1 MRRPA
6 SLRIAHRQSGAGM
19 VETMIG
25 ILIGLLVVLVV
36 YNMISVSEGYRRMTS
51 GNADAQITGLIS
63 QFISAN
69 DAANGGNGITSAYN
83 DLINCH
89 QDESG
94 TLYTA
99 DTTLK
104 PISVLVTAGALATD
118 SDSFVSRQS
127 ASTHVV
133 WPVAVRSVPEV
144 VAGAGITVQSPNG
157 FSTPAKVSLPTPA
170 NPYWV
175 VAIANDGTG
184 TCGLIQVVNSTA
196 SDDITGEVTLTQGAP
211 ATTIPYKGI
220 PINDTGTGAFM
231 LNLGRVNG
239 GGAARVRYDVANNQL
254 RTTNCMFA
262 DGCANAAAV
271 PNPVAQNVVWMK
283 VQYGIDQSAP
293 NPDGT
298 LAGRV
303 DCWTPADATGG
314 WDGTCTLPGAPDL
327 LPATIA
333 SAGFP
338 IGAPVVP
345 TNVLNRIVAI
355 RIGLV
360 VRSDEPD
367 LKNVQLY
374 TPPAQINDPVT
385 GALVTGTRQQEF
397 LFNCPANTNA
407 GCPNRVAIP
416 RGAAAPNIM
425 LDGWRYRT
433 YEAVVPLRNSIF
445 NATIPPPT

>member
-1 MRRPA
+1 MQETPA
-6 SLRIAHRQSGAGM
+6 PI
-19 VETMIG
+19 
-25 ILIGLLVVLVV
+25 
-36 YNMISVSEGYRRMTS
+36 
-51 GNADAQITGLIS
+51 ADAAGEGIIPMPINGSCPGAFVEEAPRERHDIVPAPTSITAFIGRTRRGPLDTPVPIASFAEFARQFGGLWQES
-63 QFISAN
+63 TVSFAVQHYFL
-69 DAANGGNGITSAYN
+69 NGGADAIIVRVHNPSAPDAD
-83 DLINCH
+83 DL
-89 QDESG
+89 
-94 TLYTA
+94 A
-99 DTTLK
+99 
-104 PISVLVTAGALATD
+104 
-118 SDSFVSRQS
+118 R
-127 ASTHVV
+127 
-133 WPVAVRSVPEV
+133 
-144 VAGAGITVQSPNG
+144 
-157 FSTPAKVSLPTPA
+157 VSLPREE
-170 NPYWV
+170 
-175 VAIANDGTG
+175 G
-184 TCGLIQVVNSTA
+184 
-196 SDDITGEVTLTQGAP
+196 GAP
-211 ATTIPYKGI
+211 LVIQPLEPGG
-220 PINDTGTGAFM
+220 PGAVGQERGQV
-231 LNLGRVNG
+231 L
-239 GGAARVRYDVANNQL
+239 
-254 RTTNCMFA
+254 
-262 DGCANAAAV
+262 
-271 PNPVAQNVVWMK
+271 
-283 VQYGIDQSAP
+283 
-293 NPDGT
+293 
-298 LAGRV
+298 
-303 DCWTPADATGG
+303 ATGG